1 MNFALTEEQALLRDS
16 IGRYLAETQDFETAR
31 RIMRMPNGFSRSLWQ
46 GLAELGLPALLVAE
60 ADGGLGASLT
70 DAALAA
76 EELGRHLAAIPFATS
91 AVLAAR
97 LLAAA
102 PPASAA
108 RGLLARVAA
117 GDRIVAVALDEP
129 GGSTGLPPVATRAL
143 PVAGGYRLSGRKIVV
158 VDGAIAD
165 DLLVSA
171 DLDGTTALFHVTPDG
186 PGLAL
191 NRYATVDGRS
201 AADLAIDGVVL
212 PEDALVLGSGAAA
225 ALDDGLDAARLMLAA
240 EALGLMERALELT
253 IEHLKTRMQFGRRL
267 SDFQVLTHRVSEM
280 VVRRE
285 SARSILY
292 RGLALAKA
300 APLDR
305 GRAISATMVRVL
317 QSAEFIGSQA
327 IQLHGGMGMSDE
339 GMVGHIYKRLR
350 VIGKTHGDLIW
361 HMDRFIANTADGRA
375 VA

>member
-16 IGRYLAETQDFETAR
+16 IGRYLAETQDFEAAR

-46 GLAELGLPALLVAE
+46 GLAELGLPGLLVAE
-60 ADGGLGASLT
+60 ADGGLGGSLT

-97 LLAAA
+97 LLSAA
-102 PPASAA
+102 PSGSAA
-108 RGLLARVAA
+108 RSLLARIAT
-117 GDRIVAVALDEP
+117 GERIAAVALDEP
-129 GGSTGLPPVATRAL
+129 GGVTGLPPVATRA
-143 PVAGGYRLSGRKIVV
+143 VRVSGGYRLSGRKIVV
-158 VDGAIAD
+158 IDGAIAD

-171 DLDGTTALFHVTPDG
+171 DLDGTTALFHVTADG
-186 PGLAL
+186 SGSAL

-201 AADLAIDGVVL
+201 AADLAIDGAVL
-212 PEDALVLGSGAAA
+212 SEDALVLGIGAAV

-253 IEHLKTRMQFGRRL
+253 IEQLKTRMQFGRRL

-292 RGLALAKA
+292 RGLSLANA
-300 APLDR
+300 DPLDR